1 MLKVTL
7 KEGESLAIGG
17 NITVELKQIATSKR
31 ATILIDAPR
40 EIPVKRQK
48 AEETPRGAYAAPE
61 ADRARRCVAGATADQ
76 TGRQTAGPKAGRT
89 GRQISGAE
97 TDGMGRQMT
106 RPKAEEAAVCQL
118 AGSGAVK

>member
-17 NITVELKQIATSKR
+17 NITVELKQIATSRR

-48 AEETPRGAYAAPE
+48 AEDPLRGTYTGPA
-61 ADRARRCVAGATADQ
+61 ADRMRQQISERKTDQ
-76 TGRQTAGPKAGRT
+76 TGQRMPGQESAG
-89 GRQISGAE
+89 
-97 TDGMGRQMT
+97 
-106 RPKAEEAAVCQL
+106 AAAYRL
-118 AGSGAVK
+118 AGSGAAK

>member
-17 NITVELKQIATSKR
+17 NITVELKQIATSRR

-48 AEETPRGAYAAPE
+48 AEDPPHGTYAAPG
-61 ADRARRCVAGATADQ
+61 ADR
-76 TGRQTAGPKAGRT
+76 
-89 GRQISGAE
+89 
-97 TDGMGRQMT
+97 MGRQMSSL
-106 RPKAEEAAVCQL
+106 EAA
-118 AGSGAVK
+118 GAAK

>member
-17 NITVELKQIATSKR
+17 NITVELKQIATSRR

-48 AEETPRGAYAAPE
+48 AQEQPRGAYAVPA
-61 ADRARRCVAGATADQ
+61 ADGAVRQMSGPAADGIDRQMPRPTADG
-76 TGRQTAGPKAGRT
+76 T
-89 GRQISGAE
+89 S
-97 TDGMGRQMT
+97 RQMP
-106 RPKAEEAAVCQL
+106 RSAAAGAAVCQL
-118 AGSGAVK
+118 AGSGAAR

>member
-17 NITVELKQIATSKR
+17 NITVELKQIATSRR

-48 AEETPRGAYAAPE
+48 AEDPPRGMYAVPAGGRSPE
-61 ADRARRCVAGATADQ
+61 RQKAQAEAVGA
-76 TGRQTAGPKAGRT
+76 AGR
-89 GRQISGAE
+89 
-97 TDGMGRQMT
+97 
-106 RPKAEEAAVCQL
+106 
-118 AGSGAVK
+118 